1 MEKIYEGSTV
11 AVKAALP
18 KEHAQKLKSLTFK
31 FLADG
36 APAKADKL
44 SEGSEFEKAYK
55 ASDFG
60 NGLPED
66 KAEGMEV
73 IAHRV
78 AAPGVPGEQ
87 DFYVLTY
94 HIFSE
99 MEAAAGKTVQSQEL
113 SVKQFQVF
121 PRSASLKATGKDGKA
136 FPGFR
141 FKVMQNGAQVGD
153 IRQTLAHD
161 TQDVTGATIPAGS
174 AVFNLDLQPGFTVVQ
189 ESPYEIVKQSRDA
202 KDKRKVSLEGD
213 LKFRAAFVNP
223 SAGRVRQFVNFDPV
237 AQGQGGIG
245 HEVSVDFGVAG
256 EAPAGKLEIHFRATF
271 GPEAGGSLAK
281 SKRKDDKHPTRVEKA
296 DAADKAVIE
305 EKKAGELYQGKVELN
320 GGVGRLKLRLGRA
333 GGDTC
338 KLEIAG
344 SDKFLTDKAVQPD
357 QVLEFEN
364 WRQVHYELMVPD
376 TLFGEAIDPDT
387 LELQDDAKARLE
399 ALGRQLF
406 IAFEHDD
413 TTVFEAVGKADHGTL
428 GPKRFFGLPGGENPA
443 YVLSGRNWRQ
453 APAGQAWAG
462 DNPGKTLY
470 VSLCDL
476 LLKWKKDTAD
486 QAAGPK
492 DFCGT
497 LTEKSGVIDAQQRFQ
512 GLFMPFS
519 GFDGGDG
526 VTGVAWTA
534 DIAKDDP
541 LCAIK
546 PALAIKETRYDFIAG
561 DEAIVEVA
569 PGAAFGMPLEVRFRK
584 GPSGKFDAKLSPG
597 QTAELQKLVATVLG
611 DARGLSLTGG
621 KVEADLSCPK
631 LGGIGE
637 DQCLAA
643 VKAKFQEEFD
653 KAKKAT
659 AYHPGLTDAGE
670 PRTGTCSLGE
680 LTDFAASTSEQWHF
694 VLPEAMADGSVGP
707 GNFVG
712 AKTKTTCPVKLEFSF
727 QPHEV
732 SAGEAEGKLLAWA
745 CALAGAENIL
755 LRLVLRSLGEGE
767 KSGLEHGHGG
777 EGRAGDCL
785 EKADAL
791 CDKCREFG
799 RAAALAAI

>member
-11 AVKAALP
+11 AVKASLP

-31 FLADG
+31 FLVDG
-36 APAKADKL
+36 EPAKADAL
-44 SEGSEFEKAYK
+44 SEGSAFEKTYK

-60 NGLPED
+60 NGQPGD
-66 KAEGMEV
+66 QAEGMEV

-78 AAPGVPGEQ
+78 SAPGVPG
-87 DFYVLTY
+87 DKDAYVLTY
-94 HIFSE
+94 HIFHE
-99 MEAAAGKTVQSQEL
+99 MEDAAGKTVKGQEL
-113 SVKQFQVF
+113 AVKQYQVF
-121 PRSASLKATGKDGKA
+121 PRSAVLKAKGKDGKA

-153 IRQTLAHD
+153 IRQTLSHD
-161 TQDVTGATIPAGS
+161 TKDAAGGIIPAGS
-174 AVFNLDLQPGFTVVQ
+174 AVFNLDMHPGFALVQ
-189 ESPYEIVKQSRDA
+189 ESPYEIVKQERDA
-202 KDKRKVSLEGD
+202 KDKRKAALEGE
-213 LKFRAAFVNP
+213 LKFRAAFVDP
-223 SAGRVRQFVNFDPV
+223 PAGRVRQFVNYDPV
-237 AQGQGGIG
+237 EEGRKGVG
-245 HEVSVDFGVAG
+245 HEVIVGLGAAG
-256 EAPAGKLEIHFRATF
+256 GPPPGKAELHFRATF
-271 GPEAGGSLAK
+271 GPEAGGTLPK
-281 SKRKDDKHPTRVEKA
+281 SKRADDKNPTKVEKA
-296 DAADKAVIE
+296 DPADKTVIE

-320 GGVGRLKLRLGRA
+320 GGAGRLKLRLGRA

-338 KLEIAG
+338 RLEISG
-344 SDKFLTDKAVQPD
+344 SDKFLADKAVPPD

-376 TLFGEAIDPDT
+376 TLFAGAIDPES
-387 LELQDDAKARLE
+387 LELRGDAKARLE
-399 ALGRQLF
+399 ALGRQMF
-406 IAFEHDD
+406 VEFEHDD
-413 TTVFEAVGKADHGTL
+413 TRVFEALGEAEHGTL
-428 GPKRFFGLPGGENPA
+428 GPKRFFGLPGGEEPA

-453 APAGQAWAG
+453 APSGRAWAG

-476 LLKWKKDTAD
+476 LLKWKKDTGD
-486 QAAGPK
+486 EGAGPK

-497 LTEKSGVIDAQQRFQ
+497 LTGKSGVIDARQRFQ

-526 VTGVAWTA
+526 VTGVTWTA

-546 PALAIKETRYDFIAG
+546 PALAITETRYEFIAA
-561 DEAIVEVA
+561 DEAVVEVA
-569 PGAAFGMPLEVRFRK
+569 PGTAFGLPLEVRFRK
-584 GPSGKFDAKLSPG
+584 GPDGKFDGKLSPA
-597 QTAELQKLVATVLG
+597 QADDLRKLAAAVL
-611 DARGLSLTGG
+611 DNRYGLSLTGG

-631 LGGIGE
+631 LGAGE
-637 DQCLAA
+637 EKCLAA

-653 KAKKAT
+653 KAKKDT
-659 AYHPGLTDAGE
+659 ACHPGLTDAGE
-670 PRTGTCSLGE
+670 PRTGTCGLGE

-694 VLPEAMADGSVGP
+694 VLPEAMADGSPGP
-707 GNFVG
+707 GKFAGV
-712 AKTKTTCPVKLEFSF
+712 KSKTTCPVKLEFSF

-745 CALAGAENIL
+745 CALARAENFL
-755 LRLVLRSLGEGE
+755 LRLVLRSLGEGGE
-767 KSGLEHGHGG
+767 SGLAHGHGG
-777 EGRAGDCL
+777 EGQAGDCL

-791 CDKCREFG
+791 CEKCREYG